1 MDPACPGP
9 GTPSDLTAPFDGE
22 GWGALSRAT
31 GPGAMADRMGQAKLP
46 RATRVK
52 SKQAAD
58 RQVSHFRQTEGED
71 DDDG

>member
-1 MDPACPGP
+1 
-9 GTPSDLTAPFDGE
+9 
-22 GWGALSRAT
+22 
-31 GPGAMADRMGQAKLP
+31 MADRMGQAKLP

-71 DDDG
+71 DDDEDEDASVPCPRSTLIPF

>member
-1 MDPACPGP
+1 MDPAGPGP

-22 GWGALSRAT
+22 GGGALSRAT